1 MPGAVMQGR
10 DMHSVQTRDVF
21 QLDGLL
27 EELGKEGGVQCEALR
42 EHLESARIYLMG
54 LMPAEYALSLQLAGE
69 ALSCVSN
76 VDLRARIEEFIHGTE
91 GRQHAGKKDSTTS
104 PNRRAPG

>member
-1 MPGAVMQGR
+1 MQGR
-10 DMHSVQTRDVF
+10 DKHSVQTQDIF

-27 EELGKEGGVQCEALR
+27 EAISKEGGAQCEPLL
-42 EHLESARIYLMG
+42 EHLESARIYLVG

-69 ALSCVSN
+69 ALDCISDVN
-76 VDLRARIEEFIHGTE
+76 LRARIENFIHGTE

-104 PNRRAPG
+104 PDGRPPG